1 MAFCLDIEDI
11 ESFDYVDDVEF
22 VYDLTVEH
30 NHNFHIF
37 TDKEILVH
45 NSSKTFS
52 ILQVLFLKAI
62 ETAGTIVT
70 VCGQDIPN
78 LKRGAIR
85 DAKTIYN
92 TTPEIAQHVKSYN
105 GTDKIFNFNNG
116 SIIEFTSYDDWQD
129 AKNGKRDYLFV
140 NEANGVPFEV
150 YHELQVRTRKQ
161 VFIDYNPNT
170 AFWVHERLIPYIG
183 DPNSPMKIVRFISN
197 YTHNKFLDSVTIK
210 RIEAMKDDPVL
221 WRVYGLGYTGKV
233 KGLVFPKW
241 EQAFELPACN
251 QIAYGLDFGFS
262 ESKAALT
269 ICGIYDRCIYAKQL
283 IYETEL
289 SNAELIERMKAL
301 NVGRLPVYADSAEP
315 KSIAEIKKAGINIIP
330 INKANDATSFSIRK
344 INEYDAL
351 RVIGLDFYKEVS
363 TYAYKGDKP
372 IKQND
377 HLIDALRYY
386 ILGIEGRVSN
396 KFTMF

>member
-1 MAFCLDIEDI
+1 MKTNPVFRWNYETDA
-11 ESFDYVDDVEF
+11 DV
-22 VYDLTVEH
+22 VINQGGTS
-30 NHNFHIF
+30 
-37 TDKEILVH
+37 
-45 NSSKTFS
+45 SSKTFS

-62 ETAGTIVT
+62 ETAGSIIT
-70 VCGQDIPN
+70 VAGQDIPN

-85 DAKTIYN
+85 DAKNIVA
-92 TTPEIAQHVKSYN
+92 TTAEIAHHIKSYN
-105 GTDKIFNFNNG
+105 GTDKIFNFTNG

-129 AKNGKRDYLFV
+129 AKNGKRDYLFI
-140 NEANGVPFEV
+140 NEANGVPFEI

-161 VFIDYNPNT
+161 VFLDYNPNI
-170 AFWVHERLIPYIG
+170 AFWVHDKLIPYIG
-183 DPNSPMKIVRFISN
+183 DPKSPTKIVRFISN

-241 EQAFELPACN
+241 EQAFNFPEDCN
-251 QIAYGLDFGFS
+251 KISYGLDFGFS

-269 ICGIYDRCIYAKQL
+269 LCGIYDRCLYAKQL

-289 SNAELIERMKAL
+289 SNADLIEKMKAL

-330 INKANDATSFSIRK
+330 INKANDATNFSIRK
-344 INEYDAL
+344 INEYDAVK
-351 RVIGLDFYKEVS
+351 VIGLDFYKEVS

-386 ILGIEGRVSN
+386 VLGIEGRVSN
-396 KFTMF
+396 KFTIF

>member
-1 MAFCLDIEDI
+1 MKTNPVFYWNYETDA
-11 ESFDYVDDVEF
+11 DVII
-22 VYDLTVEH
+22 
-30 NHNFHIF
+30 NQGGSS
-37 TDKEILVH
+37 
-45 NSSKTFS
+45 SSKTFS

-62 ETAGTIVT
+62 EVGGTIIT
-70 VCGQDIPN
+70 VAGQDIPN

-85 DAKTIYN
+85 DAKTIVS
-92 TTPEIAQHVKSYN
+92 TTPEIAQHIKSYN
-105 GTDKIFNFNNG
+105 GTDKIFNFING

-150 YHELQVRTRKQ
+150 YHELQMRTRKQ
-161 VFIDYNPNT
+161 VFIDYNPNA
-170 AFWVHERLIPYIG
+170 AFWVHDRLIPYIN
-183 DPNSPMKIVRFISN
+183 DPKSTMKIVRFISN

-241 EQAFELPACN
+241 EQAFVFPDECN
-251 QIAYGLDFGFS
+251 KISYGLDFGFS

-269 ICGIYDRCIYAKQL
+269 MCGIYDKCLYAKQL

-289 SNAELIERMKAL
+289 GNGELIEKMKAL

-330 INKANDATSFSIRK
+330 INKANDATNFSIRK
-344 INEYDAL
+344 INEYHAIK
-351 RVIGLDFYKEVS
+351 VIGLDFYKEVS

-386 ILGIEGRVSN
+386 VLGIEGRVSN
-396 KFTMF
+396 KFTIF

>member
-1 MAFCLDIEDI
+1 MRTNSVFRWNYETDA
-11 ESFDYVDDVEF
+11 DVII
-22 VYDLTVEH
+22 
-30 NHNFHIF
+30 NQGGSS
-37 TDKEILVH
+37 
-45 NSSKTFS
+45 SSKTFS

-62 ETAGTIVT
+62 EVGGTIIT
-70 VCGQDIPN
+70 VAGQDIPN

-85 DAKTIYN
+85 DAKTIVS
-92 TTPEIAQHVKSYN
+92 TTPEIAQHIKSYN

-150 YHELQVRTRKQ
+150 YHELQMRTRKQ
-161 VFIDYNPNT
+161 VFIDYNPNA
-170 AFWVHERLIPYIG
+170 AFWVHDRLIPYIN
-183 DPNSPMKIVRFISN
+183 DPKSTMKIVRFISN

-241 EQAFELPACN
+241 EQAFVFPDECN
-251 QIAYGLDFGFS
+251 KISYGLDFGFS

-269 ICGIYDRCIYAKQL
+269 MCGIYDRCLYAKQL

-289 SNAELIERMKAL
+289 SNADLIEKMKAL

-330 INKANDATSFSIRK
+330 INKANDATNFSIRK
-344 INEYDAL
+344 INEYDAIK
-351 RVIGLDFYKEVS
+351 VIGLDFYKEVS

-386 ILGIEGRVSN
+386 VLGIEGRVSN
-396 KFTMF
+396 KFTIF